1 MTRGG
6 GDRAHLKRQL
16 EERGHCG
23 ILGTNDWAVQLVY
36 SKKKNTKLAQ
46 RQDIMLIPT
55 LECWALLLALY
66 KTE

>member
-1 MTRGG
+1 MTKGG

-36 SKKKNTKLAQ
+36 SKKKKHQ
-46 RQDIMLIPT
+46 
-55 LECWALLLALY
+55 ALSSDKKEDSLTC
-66 KTE
+66 KTMAEVW

>member
-36 SKKKNTKLAQ
+36 SKKKKHQASTEARYNADTNTGVLGTA
-46 RQDIMLIPT
+46 LST
-55 LECWALLLALY
+55 L
-66 KTE
+66 